1 MKHVKALAVKGIMT
15 LVFLYVILGFGFGLS
30 FWDVFVITIILGG
43 ITYWLGDILILPKI
57 TNIMATVADLGVAF
71 FLIWLLGI
79 ALAPIAPGTMAGAA
93 AISAIAIAVGE
104 YFFHIY
110 LAKLGIGSDR
120 LSTSSS

>member
-30 FWDVFVITIILGG
+30 FWDVFVITVVLGG
-43 ITYWLGDILILPKI
+43 IAYLGDILILPKI
-57 TNIMATVADLGVAF
+57 TNIMATVADLGIAF
-71 FLIWLLGI
+71 FLVWLLGM

-110 LAKLGIGSDR
+110 LARLGIGSDR

>member
-15 LVFLYVILGFGFGLS
+15 LVLLYLFLGFGFGLS
-30 FWDVFVITIILGG
+30 FGDVFIITVILVG
-43 ITYWLGDILILPKI
+43 IAYLGDILILPKI
-57 TNIMATVADLGVAF
+57 TNIMATVADSVIAF
-71 FLIWLLGI
+71 FIVWWLGM
-79 ALAPIAPGTMAGAA
+79 ALTPIAPGTMAGAA